1 MLCVGLAASPGED
14 YTGQGLP
21 GVWLLEPVSDDFSM
35 SVRRGGQFSLTVT
48 RVQFGLAPSKAGTYN
63 NAQGKTI
70 READGSALGHC
81 IDLTRPDYF
90 THDEYTQHVYMILG
104 RARSMQWSLFRN
116 LPTTADGDVDF
127 AVFENGPPAYI
138 AQFLRELEA
147 GRASHDVTSHKGSF
161 SVHRMM

>member
-1 MLCVGLAASPGED
+1 
-14 YTGQGLP
+14 
-21 GVWLLEPVSDDFSM
+21 M

-127 AVFENGPPAYI
+127 AVSKMAR
-138 AQFLRELEA
+138 LRTLHSSCVSWRRGA
-147 GRASHDVTSHKGSF
+147 
-161 SVHRMM
+161 HRMM